1 MNKLILIISITLFN
15 HLLSAQ
21 EKQQVPTDKSVHF
34 NLTPLYIPDPE
45 YFQKNAEDQQ
55 NAIKKYIDQE
65 NQTINKTPLPRPA
78 RWILESSMENAPK
91 LVKGIFT
98 YLQLRSHRS
107 ISNQP
112 IINIPSFHRFIL
124 VGPPGSGKTT
134 LACAMAEILGYSYT
148 FIPATNF
155 LGKFRND
162 TAVNLQNILNKY
174 IGDGSKRVI
183 IIDELHKLFEH
194 YKSEQ
199 TDHSQT
205 AAAFWLMLDHI
216 EKFFPNIII
225 IGTANNVDKL
235 PPEIKSRFAGKV
247 INIQAPSKEQ
257 MIQIF
262 KNSIAHDQSIELD
275 PSVTDA
281 FIAKMIQQTQQDSLR
296 DIRSFID
303 SAKIF
308 YYAEQTTSNPKL
320 PIVLTKIHFQ
330 QVLNQLQAESQALKE
345 SFSDQLCKKL
355 QPWGV
360 VFAIAANITTLIKV
374 SHELACKTEILLKKY
389 NH

>member
-1 MNKLILIISITLFN
+1 MNKLILISLITTC
-15 HLLSAQ
+15 LLSAQ
-21 EKQQVPTDKSVHF
+21 EKQQPTTDKSLHF

-45 YFQKNAEDQQ
+45 YFQKNAEEQQ
-55 NAIKKYIDQE
+55 NAIKKSIPQEDQP
-65 NQTINKTPLPRPA
+65 INKTPLPRPA

-91 LVKGIFT
+91 LVKGIFA
-98 YLQLRSHRS
+98 YLQLRSRCS
-107 ISNQP
+107 IAGQQAIS
-112 IINIPSFHRFIL
+112 IPSFHRFIL

-134 LACAMAEILGYSYT
+134 LAYAIAEILGYSYT

-194 YKSEQ
+194 HKSEQ

-257 MIQIF
+257 RIQIF

-281 FIAKMIQQTQQDSLR
+281 FIIKMLQQIQQDSLR

-303 SAKIF
+303 SAKMF
-308 YYAEQTTSNPKL
+308 YYAEQTTSNATL
-320 PIVLTKIHFQ
+320 PMVLTRVHFQ
-330 QVLNQLQAESQALKE
+330 QALNQLQAESRVLKE

-360 VFAIAANITTLIKV
+360 VFAIAANVTTLIKA
-374 SHELACKTEILLKKY
+374 SHELACKTEFLLKKY
-389 NH
+389 SH

>member
-1 MNKLILIISITLFN
+1 MNKLIFISLITTC
-15 HLLSAQ
+15 LLSSQ
-21 EKQQVPTDKSVHF
+21 EKQQSTSDKSVNF

-45 YFQKNAEDQQ
+45 YFQKNAEEQQ
-55 NAIKKYIDQE
+55 NTVKKSIAQEDQPIKK
-65 NQTINKTPLPRPA
+65 TLLPRPA

-98 YLQLRSHRS
+98 YLQLHSRCPVTRQQS
-107 ISNQP
+107 IT
-112 IINIPSFHRFIL
+112 IPSFHRFIL

-134 LACAMAEILGYSYT
+134 LAYAIAEILGYSYT

-194 YKSEQ
+194 HKSEQ

-235 PPEIKSRFAGKV
+235 PPEIKSRFAGKI
-247 INIQAPSKEQ
+247 INIQTPSQEQ
-257 MIQIF
+257 RIQIF
-262 KNSIAHDQSIELD
+262 KNSIAHDESIELD
-275 PSVTDA
+275 SSVTDT
-281 FIAKMIQQTQQDSLR
+281 FIVKMLQQTQQDSLR

-303 SAKIF
+303 SAKMF
-308 YYAEQTTSNPKL
+308 YYAEQTTSHPTL
-320 PIVLTKIHFQ
+320 PMVLTRVHFQ
-330 QVLNQLQAESQALKE
+330 QALNQLQVESQALKE

-360 VFAIAANITTLIKV
+360 VFAIAANITTLVKA
-374 SHELACKTEILLKKY
+374 SHELACKTEFLLKKY
-389 NH
+389 SH